1 MGLNSY
7 VAREPRALPIFI
19 LADTSGSM
27 RGEKISELNLALRE
41 MLTALNDVDDIRGKF
56 QLCVIG
62 FGGDVNVLQP
72 LADIDGLQLP
82 ELNAAGNTPMGE
94 AFDTVR
100 EMIEDRNVVSS
111 RAYTPTI
118 VLISDGIPTDCS
130 EEIYHSKEY
139 SKWEPLN
146 NLHSA
151 ERSSKSQRLALGIG
165 ADADFGML
173 KEFINN
179 PEIPVIKANDASGI
193 TKFFRWV
200 TMSTVARMNSVNPN
214 SASTVAPMF
223 DMDEE
228 DIIAVPVCGE
238 DEQKIISYA
247 KGNGANVMILPLTMF
262 DINSFRR
269 LQNVMLRQIVSLNT
283 GHCPCCGGEMRGR
296 DNQMVCDNC
305 NQMMLTKTICPN
317 PDCRHEYYY
326 LSFDV
331 SAETLSKMKD
341 VDPDNFYQ
349 VDSLYQYKDIVN
361 MSVDTGKIRTI
372 CPHCGQ

>member
-27 RGEKISELNLALRE
+27 RGEKINELNLALRE
-41 MLTALNDVDDIRGKF
+41 MLTALNNTDDIRGKF

-72 LADIDGLQLP
+72 LADIDGVQLP
-82 ELNAAGNTPMGE
+82 ELDAAGNTPMGE

-100 EMIEDRNVVSS
+100 DMIEDRNIVSS
-111 RAYTPTI
+111 RAYAPTI

-151 ERSSKSQRLALGIG
+151 ERTAKSQRLALGIG
-165 ADADFGML
+165 DDADFEML

-214 SASTVAPMF
+214 VTSTVAPVF

-228 DIIAVPVCGE
+228 DII
-238 DEQKIISYA
+238 I
-247 KGNGANVMILPLTMF
+247 
-262 DINSFRR
+262 
-269 LQNVMLRQIVSLNT
+269 
-283 GHCPCCGGEMRGR
+283 
-296 DNQMVCDNC
+296 
-305 NQMMLTKTICPN
+305 
-317 PDCRHEYYY
+317 
-326 LSFDV
+326 
-331 SAETLSKMKD
+331 
-341 VDPDNFYQ
+341 
-349 VDSLYQYKDIVN
+349 
-361 MSVDTGKIRTI
+361 
-372 CPHCGQ
+372 

>member
-1 MGLNSY
+1 MRLNSY

-27 RGEKISELNLALRE
+27 CGEKINELNLALRE
-41 MLTALNDVDDIRGKF
+41 MLTALNNVDDIRGKF

-62 FGGDVNVLQP
+62 FGGDVSVCQP
-72 LADIDGLQLP
+72 LSDIDGLQLP
-82 ELNAAGNTPMGE
+82 ELNATGNTPMGE

-100 EMIEDRNVVSS
+100 ELIEDRNVVSS
-111 RAYTPTI
+111 RAYAPTI

-130 EEIYHSKEY
+130 EEIYYSKEY

-151 ERSSKSQRLALGIG
+151 ERSSKSQYLALGIG

-179 PEIPVIKANDASGI
+179 PVIPVIKANDASGI

-214 SASTVAPMF
+214 ATSTVAPMF

-228 DIIAVPVCGE
+228 DIVI
-238 DEQKIISYA
+238 
-247 KGNGANVMILPLTMF
+247 
-262 DINSFRR
+262 
-269 LQNVMLRQIVSLNT
+269 
-283 GHCPCCGGEMRGR
+283 
-296 DNQMVCDNC
+296 
-305 NQMMLTKTICPN
+305 
-317 PDCRHEYYY
+317 
-326 LSFDV
+326 
-331 SAETLSKMKD
+331 
-341 VDPDNFYQ
+341 
-349 VDSLYQYKDIVN
+349 
-361 MSVDTGKIRTI
+361 
-372 CPHCGQ
+372 

>member
-1 MGLNSY
+1 M
-7 VAREPRALPIFI
+7 
-19 LADTSGSM
+19 
-27 RGEKISELNLALRE
+27 
-41 MLTALNDVDDIRGKF
+41 
-56 QLCVIG
+56 IG
-62 FGGDVNVLQP
+62 FGGDVNILQP

-111 RAYTPTI
+111 RAYAPTI

-214 SASTVAPMF
+214 VTSTVAPMF

-228 DIIAVPVCGE
+228 DIVI
-238 DEQKIISYA
+238 
-247 KGNGANVMILPLTMF
+247 
-262 DINSFRR
+262 
-269 LQNVMLRQIVSLNT
+269 
-283 GHCPCCGGEMRGR
+283 
-296 DNQMVCDNC
+296 
-305 NQMMLTKTICPN
+305 
-317 PDCRHEYYY
+317 
-326 LSFDV
+326 
-331 SAETLSKMKD
+331 
-341 VDPDNFYQ
+341 
-349 VDSLYQYKDIVN
+349 
-361 MSVDTGKIRTI
+361 
-372 CPHCGQ
+372 

>member
-27 RGEKISELNLALRE
+27 RGENINELNLALRE
-41 MLTALNDVDDIRGKF
+41 MLTALNDADDIRGKF

-62 FGGDVNVLQP
+62 FGGDVNVIQP

-111 RAYTPTI
+111 RAYAPTI

-151 ERSSKSQRLALGIG
+151 ERSSKSQRLALGSG

-214 SASTVAPMF
+214 VTSTVAPMF

-228 DIIAVPVCGE
+228 DIVI
-238 DEQKIISYA
+238 
-247 KGNGANVMILPLTMF
+247 
-262 DINSFRR
+262 
-269 LQNVMLRQIVSLNT
+269 
-283 GHCPCCGGEMRGR
+283 
-296 DNQMVCDNC
+296 
-305 NQMMLTKTICPN
+305 
-317 PDCRHEYYY
+317 
-326 LSFDV
+326 
-331 SAETLSKMKD
+331 
-341 VDPDNFYQ
+341 
-349 VDSLYQYKDIVN
+349 
-361 MSVDTGKIRTI
+361 
-372 CPHCGQ
+372 

>member
-27 RGEKISELNLALRE
+27 RGEKINELNLALRE
-41 MLTALNDVDDIRGKF
+41 MLTALNNVDDIRGKF

-82 ELNAAGNTPMGE
+82 ELSAAGNTPMGQ

-111 RAYTPTI
+111 RAYAPTI

-146 NLHSA
+146 ELHSA

-179 PEIPVIKANDASGI
+179 SEIPVIKANDASGI

-200 TMSTVARMNSVNPN
+200 TMSTVARMNSINPN
-214 SASTVAPMF
+214 VTSTVAPMF

-228 DIIAVPVCGE
+228 DIVI
-238 DEQKIISYA
+238 
-247 KGNGANVMILPLTMF
+247 
-262 DINSFRR
+262 
-269 LQNVMLRQIVSLNT
+269 
-283 GHCPCCGGEMRGR
+283 
-296 DNQMVCDNC
+296 
-305 NQMMLTKTICPN
+305 
-317 PDCRHEYYY
+317 
-326 LSFDV
+326 
-331 SAETLSKMKD
+331 
-341 VDPDNFYQ
+341 
-349 VDSLYQYKDIVN
+349 
-361 MSVDTGKIRTI
+361 
-372 CPHCGQ
+372 

>member
-7 VAREPRALPIFI
+7 VAREPRALPIFV

-27 RGEKISELNLALRE
+27 RGEKINELNLALRE
-41 MLTALNDVDDIRGKF
+41 MLTALNNVDDIRGKF

-82 ELNAAGNTPMGE
+82 ELNAAGNTPMGQ

-100 EMIEDRNVVSS
+100 EMLEDRNVVSS
-111 RAYTPTI
+111 RAYAPTI

-130 EEIYHSKEY
+130 EEIYRSKEY
-139 SKWEPLN
+139 TQWEPLN
-146 NLHSA
+146 DLHSA

-173 KEFINN
+173 KAFINN

-214 SASTVAPMF
+214 VTSTVAPMF

-228 DIIAVPVCGE
+228 DIVI
-238 DEQKIISYA
+238 
-247 KGNGANVMILPLTMF
+247 
-262 DINSFRR
+262 
-269 LQNVMLRQIVSLNT
+269 
-283 GHCPCCGGEMRGR
+283 
-296 DNQMVCDNC
+296 
-305 NQMMLTKTICPN
+305 
-317 PDCRHEYYY
+317 
-326 LSFDV
+326 
-331 SAETLSKMKD
+331 
-341 VDPDNFYQ
+341 
-349 VDSLYQYKDIVN
+349 
-361 MSVDTGKIRTI
+361 
-372 CPHCGQ
+372 